1 MVTQTVERFETV
13 IIGGGQAGLA
23 AGYHLQKRGRSF
35 VILDAGE
42 RVGDSWRKRWPS
54 LRLYSPARVDGL
66 PGMRFPAPA
75 QSFPT
80 AGEMANYLEAYA
92 ERFDLPVRTG
102 IGVDAVEKDGDGY
115 VVRAGDRRFEADNV
129 VAATGVFQH
138 DRPVTPDF
146 APGLDPGIRQLHSA
160 DYRSP
165 AQLQPGPTLVVG
177 AAHSGGDIAL
187 EVALA
192 GHRTILSGPD
202 TGQIPHKVIMS
213 RVLGP
218 LVKFV
223 ATRVLTVSTPM
234 GRRAKTESRSH
245 GGPLLRVKRADL
257 EAAGVERVFERT
269 VGVDSG
275 KPVLADG
282 RVVEATNV
290 IWCTGFRNDYTWIRF
305 PLPLE
310 DGWYPIQ
317 VEAPFHPLPASTSSD
332 CPSFTPSARC
342 SFSEPGEMQNASSG
356 TSCPVRPSARVRRPS
371 RAPPWPRDR
380 ARAGR
385 RWRAAGRGL

>member
-1 MVTQTVERFETV
+1 MGQPKEAVVATQTVERFETV

-23 AGYHLQKRGRSF
+23 TGYHLRKRGRSF

-42 RVGDSWRKRWPS
+42 RVGDAWRKRWPT
-54 LRLYSPARVDGL
+54 LRLYSPARLNGL

-80 AGEMANYLEAYA
+80 AGEMADYVEAYA
-92 ERFDLPVRTG
+92 ERFDLSVRTATP
-102 IGVDAVEKDGDGY
+102 VDAVEKDGAGY
-115 VVRAGDRRFEADNV
+115 VVRAGDRTFEAENV
-129 VAATGVFQH
+129 VVATGVFQH
-138 DRPVTPDF
+138 DSPVIPAF
-146 APGLDPGIRQLHSA
+146 APQLDPGIRQLHSA

-165 AQLQPGPTLVVG
+165 AQLQPGPVLVVG

-192 GHRTILSGPD
+192 GYGTILSGPD
-202 TGQIPHKVIMS
+202 TGQIPYKVIFS

-234 GRRAKTESRSH
+234 GRKAKTKIRSH
-245 GGPLLRVKRADL
+245 GGPLLRVRRADL

-269 VGVDSG
+269 VGVENG

-282 RVVEATNV
+282 RVVEAKNV

-305 PLPLE
+305 SVPLE
-310 DGWYPIQ
+310 DGWYPVQ
-317 VEAPFHPLPASTSSD
+317 AGGAV
-332 CPSFTPSARC
+332 PSAPGLYFVGLPFLH
-342 SFSEPGEMQNASSG
+342 SFSSMLVAG
-356 TSCPVRPSARVRRPS
+356 
-371 RAPPWPRDR
+371 
-380 ARAGR
+380 AGR
-385 RWRAAGRGL
+385 DAERVVRHLVAHASEDRRVTSVEGAALAA

>member
-1 MVTQTVERFETV
+1 METQTVERFETV

-23 AGYHLQKRGRSF
+23 TGYHLKKRDRSF

-54 LRLYSPARVDGL
+54 LRLYSPARLNGL
-66 PGMRFPAPA
+66 PGLRFPAPA

-80 AGEMANYLEAYA
+80 AGDMADYLEAYA
-92 ERFDLPVRTG
+92 ERFDLSVRTATSA
-102 IGVDAVEKDGDGY
+102 DAVEKDGAGY
-115 VVRAGDRRFEADNV
+115 VVRAGDRTFEAENV
-129 VAATGVFQH
+129 VVATGVFQH
-138 DRPVTPDF
+138 DRPVIPSF
-146 APGLDPGIRQLHSA
+146 APQLDPGIRQLHSA

-165 AQLQPGPTLVVG
+165 AQLQPGPVLVVG

-192 GHRTILSGPD
+192 GYGTILSGPD
-202 TGQIPHKVIMS
+202 TGQIPYKVIFS

-234 GRRAKTESRSH
+234 GRKAKTKIRSH
-245 GGPLLRVKRADL
+245 GGPLLRVRRADL

-269 VGVDSG
+269 VGVENG

-282 RVVEATNV
+282 RVVEARNV

-305 PLPLE
+305 PVPLE
-310 DGWYPIQ
+310 DGWYPVQ
-317 VEAPFHPLPASTSSD
+317 VGGAV
-332 CPSFTPSARC
+332 PSAPGLYFVGLPFLH
-342 SFSEPGEMQNASSG
+342 SFSSMLVAG
-356 TSCPVRPSARVRRPS
+356 
-371 RAPPWPRDR
+371 
-380 ARAGR
+380 AGR
-385 RWRAAGRGL
+385 DAERVVKHLVAHASEDRRVTSLEGAALAA

>member
-1 MVTQTVERFETV
+1 MATQTVERFETV

-80 AGEMANYLEAYA
+80 AGEMADYLEAYA
-92 ERFDLPVRTG
+92 ERFDLRVRTG

-115 VVRAGDRRFEADNV
+115 VVLAGSHRFEADHV
-129 VAATGVFQH
+129 VVATGVFQH
-138 DRPVTPDF
+138 DQPVTPDF
-146 APGLDPGIRQLHSA
+146 ARDLDPGIRQLHSA
-160 DYRSP
+160 DYRTP
-165 AQLQPGPTLVVG
+165 AQLQPGPALVVG

-192 GHRTILSGPD
+192 GHETILSGPD
-202 TGQIPHKVIMS
+202 TGQIPWKFVMS
-213 RVLGP
+213 RLLGP
-218 LVKFV
+218 LVTFV

-234 GRRAKTESRSH
+234 GRRAKTEIRSH
-245 GGPLLRVKRADL
+245 GGPLLRVRRADL
-257 EAAGVERVFERT
+257 QAAGVERVFERT
-269 VGVDSG
+269 VGVENG
-275 KPVLADG
+275 MPVLADG

-290 IWCTGFRNDYTWIRF
+290 IWCTGFRNDYTWIKV

-310 DGWYPIQ
+310 DGWYPVQ
-317 VEAPFHPLPASTSSD
+317 VGGAV
-332 CPSFTPSARC
+332 PSAPGLYFVGLPFLH
-342 SFSEPGEMQNASSG
+342 SFSSMLVLG
-356 TSCPVRPSARVRRPS
+356 
-371 RAPPWPRDR
+371 
-380 ARAGR
+380 AGR
-385 RWRAAGRGL
+385 DAERVVRHVVTRASERTPVTSLEGAAAVA

>member
-1 MVTQTVERFETV
+1 VVAIETVERFETV
-13 IIGGGQAGLA
+13 VIGGGQAGLA
-23 AGYHLQKRGRSF
+23 TGYHLQKRGRSF

-54 LRLYSPARVDGL
+54 LRLYSPARVDAL

-80 AGEMANYLEAYA
+80 AGEMADYLEAYA
-92 ERFDLPVRTG
+92 ARFDLQVRTG

-115 VVRAGDRRFEADNV
+115 VVRAGNHRFDADHV
-129 VAATGVFQH
+129 VVATGVFQH
-138 DRPVTPDF
+138 DQPVTPDF
-146 APGLDPGIRQLHSA
+146 ARDLDPAIRQLHSA

-165 AQLQPGPTLVVG
+165 AQLQPGPALVVG

-202 TGQIPHKVIMS
+202 TGEIPWKVIMS
-213 RVLGP
+213 RALGP

-234 GRRAKTESRSH
+234 GRRAKTESRAH
-245 GGPLLRVKRADL
+245 GGPLLRVRRADL

-269 VGVDSG
+269 VGVGGG
-275 KPVLADG
+275 KPVLANG
-282 RVVEATNV
+282 RVVEVTNV

-317 VEAPFHPLPASTSSD
+317 VGGAV
-332 CPSFTPSARC
+332 PSAPGLYFVGLPFLH
-342 SFSEPGEMQNASSG
+342 SFSSMLVLGAGRDAE
-356 TSCPVRPSARVRRPS
+356 RVVKHLVS
-371 RAPPWPRDR
+371 RASERTR
-380 ARAGR
+380 ATSLEG
-385 RWRAAGRGL
+385 AAVAA